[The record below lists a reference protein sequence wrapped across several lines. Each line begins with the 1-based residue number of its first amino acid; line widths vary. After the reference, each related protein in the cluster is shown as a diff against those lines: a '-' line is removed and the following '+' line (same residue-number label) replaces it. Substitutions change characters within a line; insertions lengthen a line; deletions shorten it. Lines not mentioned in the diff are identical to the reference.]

1 MKKRRDFIKKVAMG
15 SAGIALGGTV
25 LGRTT
30 AGFGAKS
37 YNNIIGAND
46 RIHVAAIGLNGRGN
60 SMVGTIAKQNNTEV
74 SCVCDVDSRAMPKAT
89 KTIMESGQ
97 TNTPRSEKDCRK
109 VLEDKSI
116 DAIYIA
122 TPDHWHAPL
131 TIMGC
136 QAGKHVYV
144 EKPLSHNPREG
155 EIAVAAARKYD
166 RVVQM
171 GAQRRSAPILT
182 QGIEQLHKGIIGRVY
197 LAKTW
202 YTNNRKAT
210 YLQPAAV
217 PSWLDYD
224 LWQGPAPRAEY
235 KDGLIHY
242 NWHWFWNYGTGEALN
257 NGTHEV
263 DVARWGLGVDFPTRV
278 TSVGGR
284 YQFKDDW
291 QTPDTQIITMDYPG
305 RISLMWECRSSNG
318 RKIEGSDR
326 GIIFYGENGSLD
338 TGGDEYKVYDLSG
351 KLISEVKSQMKED
364 SLQGRNT
371 ASPSLG
377 MDSMHVADFL
387 DAIRNHRRPNCDV
400 ELGYKS
406 TVAMQLGNISWRVGR
421 DLKIDPSN
429 GHIIGD
435 KEAQK
440 LWGREY
446 EKGWEPKI

>member
-1 MKKRRDFIKKVAMG
+1 
-15 SAGIALGGTV
+15 
-25 LGRTT
+25 
-30 AGFGAKS
+30 
-37 YNNIIGAND
+37 
-46 RIHVAAIGLNGRGN
+46 
-60 SMVGTIAKQNNTEV
+60 
-74 SCVCDVDSRAMPKAT
+74 
-89 KTIMESGQ
+89 
-97 TNTPRSEKDCRK
+97 
-109 VLEDKSI
+109 
-116 DAIYIA
+116 
-122 TPDHWHAPL
+122 
-131 TIMGC
+131 MGC

-155 EIAVAAARKYD
+155 EMAVAAARKYD

-224 LWQGPAPRAEY
+224 LWQGPAPRADY

-284 YQFKDDW
+284 YQFQDDW

-351 KLISEVKSQMKED
+351 KLISEVKSLMKED

-421 DLKIDPSN
+421 DLKIDPTN

-435 KEAQK
+435 KAAQK

-446 EKGWEPKI
+446 EKGWEPTI